1 MSLGA
6 TAPAARPPQPSVGT
20 IEAVSECLVSY
31 GRNVDLLRSLL
42 QGDGGA
48 EQLSVQESVLDA
60 LRAKARGALDALRSG
75 RGGGGGAPRERARLL
90 KLTKDFQKI
99 NEQHNQLSV
108 EVRRAAAG
116 AGGKFATAAAAAA
129 PAPQRSVSLNG
140 RSAGPV
146 VLSQVSM
153 SAQSE
158 SVDDFIIREYAKDIK
173 KINQDLHQLNELS
186 RDMAQITASQTET
199 IMDIGETMEAARTHA
214 ENGLEQVKKANEQ
227 QQGCAIA

>member
-1 MSLGA
+1 M
-6 TAPAARPPQPSVGT
+6 
-20 IEAVSECLVSY
+20 
-31 GRNVDLLRSLL
+31 
-42 QGDGGA
+42 
-48 EQLSVQESVLDA
+48 
-60 LRAKARGALDALRSG
+60 
-75 RGGGGGAPRERARLL
+75 
-90 KLTKDFQKI
+90 
-99 NEQHNQLSV
+99 
-108 EVRRAAAG
+108 
-116 AGGKFATAAAAAA
+116 
-129 PAPQRSVSLNG
+129 NG